1 MDHKREDANGSSF
14 LYGLVYGPL
23 IGKRSKKCVLGPLG
37 GTKKSSSHIR
47 LYALE
52 TFARHVSVVR
62 R

>member
-23 IGKRSKKCVLGPLG
+23 IGKRSKNVSLG

-62 R
+62 K